1 MPKHYNIQLIP
12 QTSTS
17 KPDEANPFQADNE
30 QHGFGTILTAWQ
42 PQEKVSFKCI
52 QRNQCAIL
60 ACRSPLDDFQG
71 FFGGIFFSLWNLF

>member
-30 QHGFGTILTAWQ
+30 QHEFGTILTAWQ
-42 PQEKVSFKCI
+42 PQEKVEF
-52 QRNQCAIL
+52 L
-60 ACRSPLDDFQG
+60 
-71 FFGGIFFSLWNLF
+71 